1 MTEFFPTL
9 FTDMVGKN
17 SVHQNDRQGWKK
29 KRTSH
34 CQEGAPVLPAMIK
47 SRRAVV
53 CSGPR

>member
-34 CQEGAPVLPAMIK
+34 CQEGAPQ
-47 SRRAVV
+47 
-53 CSGPR
+53 SGLLIHFSLF